1 MGFHN
6 SDHNVFAAAGSSNR
20 LTEHAIGLPYSGG
33 IPEEEFEDAARLVGR
48 NFLQPLLGSFGHR
61 KLFCSETVELVTCK
75 YNAGVKTPVQI
86 QALRYSSVGLTIAVI
101 TGVAYRLHINQ
112 TTVALMFLVMVLLTS
127 AYWGLRYALLMAVF
141 ATAAFNFFFLPP
153 VRTFTIADPQNW
165 VALFAFLVTAL
176 VASNLAEQARREAEG
191 AKQRRR
197 EVERLYGLSQR
208 LLASDNVLE
217 LLNALPGYV
226 QETFSV
232 GSVVAMAADHPTIYR
247 SSLDA
252 VFEESVLRST
262 MLRGEPITQGGV
274 SYVPLRLGM
283 RTVGALGITGAE
295 LSRETLDALGS
306 LAGLAIERARALEAL
321 SKNRAEQE
329 HERLRTAL
337 LDSVTHEFRTPLTS
351 IKASITTLLSGAAL
365 DEGGRRDLLTV
376 IDEETDRLNRLVGEA
391 AEMAQLDSGKFNLQ
405 LESHSIRDALE
416 PSLQDAKAT
425 LENHP
430 VEITVPSSLPK
441 VRMDVQRIR
450 EVLMHLLENAG
461 KYSPPGAPIKVTSEV
476 QGDFL
481 VTSVADRGP
490 GIDSFEQSLI
500 FEKFYRGQHQRYTA
514 PGTGMGLAIG
524 KVIIEAHGGA
534 IGVVSQLGNGSV
546 FSFSLPLEN

>member
-1 MGFHN
+1 MRYAL
-6 SDHNVFAAAGSSNR
+6 VIA
-20 LTEHAIGLPYSGG
+20 AIG
-33 IPEEEFEDAARLVGR
+33 
-48 NFLQPLLGSFGHR
+48 
-61 KLFCSETVELVTCK
+61 
-75 YNAGVKTPVQI
+75 
-86 QALRYSSVGLTIAVI
+86 VI
-101 TGVAYRLHINQ
+101 TAVDFKLHVNH
-112 TTVALMFLVMVLLTS
+112 TTVALMFLVTVLLTS
-127 AYWGLRYALLMAVF
+127 AYWGLRYAAVMAVG

-153 VRTFTIADPQNW
+153 IGTFTIADPQNW

-176 VASNLAEQARREAEG
+176 VASNLAERARREAEG

-197 EVERLYGLSQR
+197 EVERLFGLSQR
-208 LLASDNVLE
+208 LLASENVLE
-217 LLNALPGYV
+217 LLNGLPTYV
-226 QETFSV
+226 QEIFSV
-232 GSVVAMAADHPTIYR
+232 GGVAVMAADHPTVYR

-252 VFEESVLRST
+252 KFEETVLRST
-262 MLRGEPITQGGV
+262 LLRGEPITQGGV

-283 RTVGALGITGAE
+283 RTVGALGVSGDE

-351 IKASITTLLSGAAL
+351 IKASVTTLLSGTGL
-365 DEGGRRDLLTV
+365 DEPSRRELMTV

-391 AEMAQLDSGKFNLQ
+391 AEMAQLDSGMFKLDLQ
-405 LESHSIRDALE
+405 PHAITDALNLA
-416 PSLQDAKAT
+416 LQDAKNS

-430 VEITVPSSLPK
+430 VEIVASADLPQVP
-441 VRMDVQRIR
+441 MDLQRIR

-461 KYSPPGAPIKVTSEV
+461 KYSDPGVPIKVTSEV
-476 QGDFL
+476 KGDRL
-481 VTSVADRGP
+481 VTSVSDRGP

-514 PGTGMGLAIG
+514 PGTGMGLAIA
-524 KVIIEAHGGA
+524 KVIIEAHRGT
-534 IGVVSQLGNGSV
+534 IGVVSQLGSGSV
-546 FSFSLPLEN
+546 FSFALPLEKISRA

>member
-1 MGFHN
+1 MVRYAFVMG
-6 SDHNVFAAAGSSNR
+6 A
-20 LTEHAIGLPYSGG
+20 
-33 IPEEEFEDAARLVGR
+33 
-48 NFLQPLLGSFGHR
+48 
-61 KLFCSETVELVTCK
+61 
-75 YNAGVKTPVQI
+75 
-86 QALRYSSVGLTIAVI
+86 IAVVTTI
-101 TGVAYRLHINQ
+101 AYRLHVNQ

-127 AYWGLRYALLMAVF
+127 AYWGLRYALVMAVI

-153 VRTFTIADPQNW
+153 VGTFTIADPQNW

-176 VASNLAEQARREAEG
+176 VASNLAERARREAER

-217 LLNALPGYV
+217 LLNSLPGYV

-232 GSVVAMAADHPTIYR
+232 GSVVAMAADHATVYR

-252 VFEESVLRST
+252 QFEESVLRST
-262 MLRGEPITQGGV
+262 LLRGEPVTQGGV

-283 RTVGALGITGAE
+283 RTVGALGVAGAE

-351 IKASITTLLSGAAL
+351 IKASITTLLSGAVR
-365 DEGGRRDLLTV
+365 EESGRRDLLIV

-391 AEMAQLDSGKFNLQ
+391 SEMAQLDSGKFKLDLQ
-405 LESHSIRDALE
+405 PHSIREALDPALADSKAALE
-416 PSLQDAKAT
+416 HHA
-425 LENHP
+425 
-430 VEITVPSSLPK
+430 VETKIAADLPK
-441 VRMDVQRIR
+441 VRFDLERIR

-461 KYSPPGAPIKVTSEV
+461 KYSPPAAPVKVTSEV
-476 QGDFL
+476 QDAQL

-490 GIDSFEQSLI
+490 GIDSFEQTLI
-500 FEKFYRGQHQRYTA
+500 FEKFYRGQQQRYMA
-514 PGTGMGLAIG
+514 SGTGMGLAIA
-524 KVIIEAHGGA
+524 KVIVEAHGGT
-534 IGVVSQLGNGSV
+534 ISVVSQPGSGSV
-546 FSFSLPLEN
+546 FSFSLPLHQ

>member
-1 MGFHN
+1 LSRG
-6 SDHNVFAAAGSSNR
+6 
-20 LTEHAIGLPYSGG
+20 
-33 IPEEEFEDAARLVGR
+33 
-48 NFLQPLLGSFGHR
+48 
-61 KLFCSETVELVTCK
+61 ELVTSK
-75 YNAGVKTPVQI
+75 YNAGVKIPARI
-86 QALRYSSVGLTIAVI
+86 QALRYAFVAAAIAVVTAI
-101 TGVAYRLHINQ
+101 AFRLHVNQ

-127 AYWGLRYALLMAVF
+127 AYWGLRYALVMAVP

-153 VRTFTIADPQNW
+153 VGTFTIADPQNW

-176 VASNLAEQARREAEG
+176 VASNLAERARREAER

-208 LLASDNVLE
+208 LLASENVLE

-226 QETFSV
+226 RETFSV
-232 GSVVAMAADHPTIYR
+232 GSVVAMAADHPTVYR
-247 SSLDA
+247 SAPDA
-252 VFEESVLRST
+252 PFEESVLRST
-262 MLRGEPITQGGV
+262 LLRGEPITQAGV

-283 RTVGALGITGAE
+283 RTVGALGVTGAE

-351 IKASITTLLSGAAL
+351 IKASITTLLSGAPL
-365 DEGGRRDLLTV
+365 DDDGRRDLLTV

-391 AEMAQLDSGKFNLQ
+391 SEMAQLDSGKFKLL
-405 LESHSIRDALE
+405 LEPHSIRDALD
-416 PSLQDAKAT
+416 PALQDAKAA

-430 VEITVPSSLPK
+430 VEVAVSPHLAK
-441 VRMDVQRIR
+441 ARMDVQRIR

-461 KYSPPGAPIKVTSEV
+461 KYSPPGAPIKVSSEV
-476 QGDFL
+476 QGESL

-500 FEKFYRGQHQRYTA
+500 FEKFYRGRHQRYTA
-514 PGTGMGLAIG
+514 PGTGMGLAIV
-524 KVIIEAHGGA
+524 KVIIEAHGGT
-534 IGVVSQLGNGSV
+534 IGVVSQLGSGSV
-546 FSFSLPLEN
+546 FSFSLPIER